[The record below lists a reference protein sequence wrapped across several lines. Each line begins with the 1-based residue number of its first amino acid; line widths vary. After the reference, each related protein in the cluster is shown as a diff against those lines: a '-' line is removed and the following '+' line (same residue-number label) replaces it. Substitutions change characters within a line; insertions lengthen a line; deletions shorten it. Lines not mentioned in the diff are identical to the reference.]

1 MIKKYIEQL
10 NRDRN
15 VNFLPVPETTGEFH
29 GKVSIGT
36 DSLELRISFNNHFP
50 MEFPFFYLENSNR
63 FYPHVDKGN
72 KLCLFEESSLLI
84 KTYDPYI
91 LLLNAF
97 DRALEILSIN
107 TESEIYK
114 AEILKEF
121 NSYWAE
127 RSVLFL
133 HMVTPE
139 YNYNTFKQ
147 LDSVYIDHKIVLSD
161 NKELSLS
168 ILDSYFDKRTSNPY
182 CIKTY
187 FIKLNRNVTIPIK
200 DVYSWKWLRLFILQ
214 NTTSSQNRIFKKAL
228 KLKYKSF
235 HIFIVLMISGM
246 NRDIPVGFSIRHTGN
261 NNLMLEK
268 THDYKVTPLSIQL
281 IDYEYMTHKTGIP
294 SELKNKRILLLGCG
308 SVGGYVAA
316 NLCQSG
322 VCCIDILDNDILS
335 VENVHR
341 HILGFS
347 DAAKL
352 KYKADLMRDYLED
365 HYPFADIDPMNYVN
379 RDVRELLK
387 SPERLK
393 NYDLIISALGE
404 PTINLEINKLLTERN
419 ISVPFIVC
427 FNEPYGIG
435 GHAIAVNVS
444 NGGCLRCLYSDIF
457 SGELITYRA
466 SFVKEGQIFSKTISG
481 CAGSYVEYS
490 SLDTQQTALL
500 TSRLCISVLK
510 GETDTSTLLSWY
522 GNSITLES
530 NGYVVSDYYKA
541 LISSSKYNGIVQK
554 TFEPN
559 EVCPVCKKKHLP

>member
-1 MIKKYIEQL
+1 MLENYIEHL
-10 NRDRN
+10 NQDRN
-15 VNFLPVPETTGEFH
+15 VSFTPIQETTGEFY

-36 DSLELRISFNNHFP
+36 ESLELRISFNNHFP
-50 MEFPFFYLENSNR
+50 MEFPSFYLENNNR
-63 FYPHVDKGN
+63 FYPHVDKEG

-84 KTYDPYI
+84 KSDDPYI
-91 LLLNAF
+91 ILLSAF
-97 DRALEILSIN
+97 DRAVEILSILP
-107 TESEIYK
+107 ESEKYK

-133 HMVTPE
+133 HMITPE
-139 YNYNTFKQ
+139 YTHNTFKQ
-147 LDSVYIDHKIVLSD
+147 LDSVYVDHKIVLSD

-168 ILDSYFDKRTSNPY
+168 IFDSYYDKRNDKPY
-182 CIKTY
+182 FIKTY
-187 FIKLNRNVTIPIK
+187 FIKLNKTVPIPIK
-200 DVYSWKWLRLFILQ
+200 DLYTWKWLRLLILQ
-214 NTTSSQNRIFKKAL
+214 NTTASQKAKFKKAL
-228 KLKYKSF
+228 RCRYKTF
-235 HIFIVLMISGM
+235 RIFIILMIPGM
-246 NRDIPVGFSIRHTGN
+246 NRDIPVGFSINHKGKYYRV
-261 NNLMLEK
+261 LEK
-268 THDYKVTPLSIQL
+268 INDSRVRPLSIQM
-281 IDYEYMTHKTGIP
+281 IDYEYMTLKTGTP
-294 SELKNKRILLLGCG
+294 SNLKDKKVLLLGCG

-322 VCCIDILDNDILS
+322 VCCIDILDKDILS

-347 DAAKL
+347 DAAKE

-387 SPERLK
+387 SSERLK
-393 NYDLIISALGE
+393 NYDLIVSALGE
-404 PTINLEINKLLTERN
+404 PTINLEISKLLTERK

-435 GHAIAVNVS
+435 GHVIAVNVKQ
-444 NGGCLRCLYSDIF
+444 GGCLRCLYTDIL
-457 SGELITYRA
+457 SGELISFRT
-466 SFVKEGQIFSKTISG
+466 SFVKEGQNFSKTISG
-481 CAGSYVEYS
+481 CAGTYVEYS

-522 GNSITLES
+522 GSSVTLES
-530 NGYVVSDYYKA
+530 NGFAVSDYYKTI
-541 LISSSKYNGIVQK
+541 ISSSEYSGIVKK

-559 EVCPVCKKKHLP
+559 EVCPVCKKKHLQ

>member
-1 MIKKYIEQL
+1 MIENYIEQL

-15 VNFLPVPETTGEFH
+15 VSFSHVPETTDEFH

-36 DSLELRISFNNHFP
+36 ESLELRISFNNHFP
-50 MEFPFFYLENSNR
+50 MEFPFFYLENSKR
-63 FYPHVDKGN
+63 FYPHVDNDN

-84 KTYDPYI
+84 NSDEPYLI
-91 LLLNAF
+91 LLDAF
-97 DRALEILSIN
+97 DRAVEILSIHM
-107 TESEIYK
+107 ESKIYN

-187 FIKLNRNVTIPIK
+187 FIKINRNVTIPIK
-200 DVYSWKWLRLFILQ
+200 DVYTWKWLRLFILQ
-214 NTTSSQNRIFKKAL
+214 NTTSTQNRIFKKAL

-235 HIFIVLMISGM
+235 RIFIVLMIPGM
-246 NRDIPVGFSIRHTGN
+246 NRDIPVGFSIHHTGN
-261 NNLMLEK
+261 NNMMLEK
-268 THDYKVTPLSIQL
+268 THNCKVTPLSIQM
-281 IDYEYMTHKTGIP
+281 IDYQYMTHKTGIP

-322 VCCIDILDNDILS
+322 VCFIDILDNDILS

-347 DAAKL
+347 DATKL
-352 KYKADLMRDYLED
+352 KHKADLMRDYLED

-387 SPERLK
+387 TPERLR
-393 NYDLIISALGE
+393 NYDLIVSALGE
-404 PTINLEINKLLTERN
+404 PTINLEINKLLIEQK
-419 ISVPFIVC
+419 IYVPFVVC

-435 GHAIAVNVS
+435 GHAIAVNV
-444 NGGCLRCLYSDIF
+444 NHGGCLRCLYSDIF
-457 SGELITYRA
+457 SGELIAYRA
-466 SFVKEGQIFSKTISG
+466 SFVKERQNFSKTISG
-481 CAGSYVEYS
+481 CAGTYVEYS

-510 GETDTSTLLSWY
+510 GETNTSTLLSWY
-522 GNSITLES
+522 GNSITLEN
-530 NGYVVSDYYKA
+530 NGFAVSDYYKTC
-541 LISSSKYNGIVQK
+541 ISSSKYNGIIQK
-554 TFEPN
+554 SFEPI
-559 EVCPVCKKKHLP
+559 EVCLVCKMKHQQ